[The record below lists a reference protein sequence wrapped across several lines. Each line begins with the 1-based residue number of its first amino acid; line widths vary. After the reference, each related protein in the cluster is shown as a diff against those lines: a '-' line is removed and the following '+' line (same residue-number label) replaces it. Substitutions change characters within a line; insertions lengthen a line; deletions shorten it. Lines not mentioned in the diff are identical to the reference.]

1 MGSGHSEGAA
11 SPEAIA
17 RRQARLRNALAKR
30 GLRNT
35 RQREVLTEIFFGSE
49 RHFSLEELLA
59 LAREK
64 DDNIGYA
71 TVYRTLKLLT
81 DLGLAQERH
90 FSDGQTRYEA
100 SDGLHHDHLIC
111 TQCSA
116 IVEFE
121 EERIEQLQEEVAAR
135 YGYALV
141 NHRMELYGV
150 CPECQERLGAAADE

>member
-1 MGSGHSEGAA
+1 MLRSTPSGA
-11 SPEAIA
+11 SAPDAVA
-17 RRQARLRNALAKR
+17 RRQATLKKALAKR

-35 RQREVLTEIFFGSE
+35 RQREVLTEIFFGSD
-49 RHFSLEELLA
+49 RHFSLEELLS
-59 LAREK
+59 LARER

-81 DLGLAQERH
+81 ELGLAQERH

-111 TQCSA
+111 TGCGA

-121 EERIEQLQEEVAAR
+121 DDRIEHLQEEVAAK
-135 YGYALV
+135 YGYVLV
-141 NHRMELYGV
+141 THRMELYGL
-150 CPECQERLGAAADE
+150 CPSCREKESQRNE

>member
-1 MGSGHSEGAA
+1 MGSTAA
-11 SPEAIA
+11 TTPPTPEAIA
-17 RRQARLRNALAKR
+17 RRQQTLKNALAKR

-35 RQREVLTEIFFGSE
+35 RQREVLTEIFFASD

-81 DLGLAQERH
+81 ELGLAQERH

-111 TQCSA
+111 TECGA

-121 EERIEQLQEEVAAR
+121 EDRIEQLQEEVASR

-141 NHRMELYGV
+141 THRMELYGV
-150 CPECQERLGAAADE
+150 CPNCRADGASAD